1 MFNTQDSW
9 CYTILL
15 HQFKSLQA
23 TEKGYSFFTYLQLF
37 VFLKIVS
44 WLGFRFTETMSQE
57 NKVKSVRKGYQ
68 TTPAPLRPTF
78 TYTGWVVLTTRKHKT
93 HICMWLPQFFSRIKS
108 PYDRSLFITCKEL
121 DRSES
126 LFSTSTLYSF
136 TGGRST
142 LVLCKFQELSETYK
156 FAT

>member
-108 PYDRSLFITCKEL
+108 PYDLLDKVLKLELETFPVSFISLFTIVDTKKIYYVHVWNNQIINEKI
-121 DRSES
+121 S
-126 LFSTSTLYSF
+126 
-136 TGGRST
+136 
-142 LVLCKFQELSETYK
+142 
-156 FAT
+156 